1 MNSVETSWLAQWH
14 VVLVALLIAW
24 VAVGFVLR
32 FAMPSWRLR
41 QTLDDALSGLAAI
54 KAQAG
59 TGSVDPAR
67 IAQEA
72 MREPRLA
79 HLWSQ
84 YTDTLHA
91 QWGHPDSGPMGT
103 RDERVTELS
112 NAFFAQVKARTGGAV
127 VDLAEIEQHVSSDPQ
142 LAELWH
148 EYSRALE
155 ALHRQDQA
163 GSAVRVQ
170 RWRATALAET
180 FFSDHA
186 LVDSPL
192 RTDFYK
198 HVPGIL
204 TGLGIIG
211 TFSGLIM
218 GLVHFDVSHPERVQ
232 AELSRLVQTVGHA
245 FYVSAAAI
253 ALAMLFTWIEKSLLT
268 ARYRQAEELRHL
280 IDSLFDAGAGEEY
293 LERLVAASET
303 QASAMMDMLGKA
315 RERDQE
321 LAQALATLT
330 LAVRELRQS
339 LQAPR

>member
-1 MNSVETSWLAQWH
+1 MNFAETSWLAQWH
-14 VVLVALLIAW
+14 VLLVALLIAW
-24 VAVGFVLR
+24 VAVSFVLR
-32 FAMPSWRLR
+32 FALPAWRLR
-41 QTLDDALSGLAAI
+41 QTLDDALDALTSMR
-54 KAQAG
+54 AQAG
-59 TGSVDPAR
+59 SGSVDPSR
-67 IAQEA
+67 IAQEV
-72 MREPRLA
+72 MRDARLA

-84 YTDTLHA
+84 YADTLHA

-127 VDLAEIEQHVSSDPQ
+127 VDLAEIEQHVSTDPQ
-142 LAELWH
+142 LAELWQ

-155 ALHRQDQA
+155 ALHRQDKA

-170 RWRATALAET
+170 RWRATAVAET

-218 GLVHFDVSHPERVQ
+218 GLVHFDVSSPERVQ

-245 FYVSAAAI
+245 FFVSAAAI
-253 ALAMLFTWIEKSLLT
+253 ALAMLFTWIEKSLLS

-293 LERLVAASET
+293 LERLVAAAES
-303 QASAMMDMLGKA
+303 QATAMMEMLGQA
-315 RERDQE
+315 RERDQD
-321 LAQALATLT
+321 LAQALNTLT

>member
-1 MNSVETSWLAQWH
+1 MNPAETSWLAQWH
-14 VVLVALLIAW
+14 VLLVALLIAW
-24 VAVGFVLR
+24 VAASFVLR
-32 FAMPSWRLR
+32 FALPSRRLR
-41 QTLDDALSGLAAI
+41 QTLDDALGALASI

-59 TGSVDPAR
+59 SGSVDPSR

-72 MREPRLA
+72 MGDARLA

-84 YTDTLHA
+84 YADTLHA
-91 QWGHPDSGPMGT
+91 QWGHPDSAPMGT
-103 RDERVTELS
+103 RDERVAELS

-127 VDLAEIEQHVSSDPQ
+127 VDLAEIEQHVSTDPQ
-142 LAELWH
+142 LAGLWE
-148 EYSRALE
+148 EYSRALQ
-155 ALHRQDQA
+155 ALQRQDKA
-163 GSAVRVQ
+163 TSGVRVQ
-170 RWRATALAET
+170 RWRATATAET

-218 GLVHFDVSHPERVQ
+218 GLVHFDVSSPDRVQ

-245 FYVSAAAI
+245 FFVSAAAI
-253 ALAMLFTWIEKSLLT
+253 ALAMLFTWIEKALLT
-268 ARYRQAEELRHL
+268 SRYQQAEALRHL
-280 IDSLFDAGAGEEY
+280 IDSLFEAGAGEEY

-303 QASAMMDMLGKA
+303 QATAMREMLGQA
-315 RERDQE
+315 REREQE
-321 LAQALATLT
+321 LAKALTTLT